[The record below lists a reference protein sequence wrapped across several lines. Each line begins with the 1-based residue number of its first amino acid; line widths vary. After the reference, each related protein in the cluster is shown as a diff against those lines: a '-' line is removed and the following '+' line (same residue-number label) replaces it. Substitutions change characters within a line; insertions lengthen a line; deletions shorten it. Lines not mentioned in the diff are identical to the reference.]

1 MTNKKQND
9 LIPDEDNITT
19 TIQNV
24 FKTELS
30 SILKQPEQK
39 KTTLDKEI
47 QKNKTLSQILRENID
62 SFNKIY
68 KNINKTAEELTNKYS
83 YVTRVIDEL

>member
-62 SFNKIY
+62 SFNKLM
-68 KNINKTAEELTNKYS
+68 KKRTCSAIN
-83 YVTRVIDEL
+83 RVFCGFCI